1 MDTSPVIGTSIFLYI
16 IGAVVVLIISA
27 YVVYHT
33 SPRRKQ
39 RREAKRHDR
48 N

>member
-16 IGAVVVLIISA
+16 IGAIVVLIISA
-27 YVVYHT
+27 YAVYQI

-39 RREAKRHDR
+39 RREAKRHDKH
-48 N
+48 